1 MTPTENHAPATRPP
15 LKKATFTKEYSDW
28 LSAML
33 KWMEGGRKGKMPVR
47 KDLQ

>member
-1 MTPTENHAPATRPP
+1 MTRPP
-15 LKKATFTKEYSDW
+15 LKKATFPREYSEW
-28 LSAML
+28 LAAML